1 MKSLKKLVIVIATLA
16 TLALGTGTALA
27 VNMII
32 NGDFEAG
39 NTGFTS
45 AYTYYNYIPGDP
57 DNEYGPPL
65 GLYNEATYGVGTA
78 ASLYHVSWAS
88 FGDHTT
94 TGPGN
99 MMIVNGST
107 TSGVNVWGSPATGG
121 YGVTSGETYY
131 FGAWLT
137 SVYPATGSAPIAPAN
152 LAFSINGIELSPDI
166 SAGTTGQWDLFQ
178 RSWIAPVGISFADLA
193 LIDKTTAVSGNDYAI
208 DKISLTRVPEPATML
223 LLGLGLVG
231 LAGAGRKFKK

>member
-1 MKSLKKLVIVIATLA
+1 MILSKKLTMVIAIMVA
-16 TLALGTGTALA
+16 VAFVAGTAFA
-27 VNMII
+27 ISIPNS
-32 NGDFEAG
+32 GFESG
-39 NTGFTS
+39 NSGFSSQYEYFSVPATPASGYTTTS
-45 AYTYYNYIPGDP
+45 DKAS
-57 DNEYGPPL
+57 
-65 GLYNEATYGVGTA
+65 LYDEGTYGVGTDPG
-78 ASLYHVSWAS
+78 LYHASWAHFS
-88 FGDHTT
+88 ALE
-94 TGPGN
+94 GN
-99 MMIVNGST
+99 NMLIVNG
-107 TSGVNVWGSPATGG
+107 NTGG
-121 YGVTSGETYY
+121 TTLTVWATPVGSIPVVPGETYSFSAY
-131 FGAWLT
+131 VT
-137 SVYPATGSAPIAPAN
+137 SVYPGPVGTVATAPAL